1 MFDTCISAL
10 LFSKV
15 LFYFIFISILFKY
28 CRDFLLLLSLTF
40 FDLIVLSALQLKGLV
55 ENSTCTAAQCLKKF
69 KVWRS
74 EVFLLLTRRF
84 VFSFAVKH
92 LASLRQ
98 SQSPMFG
105 VFIFYGWS
113 EGESSCNKACSFC
126 RSVTTLVNPRENEQ
140 SSNRKLRPLHLFSLL
155 NVYFFTLSACHAC
168 FEVYYHGRT

>member
-1 MFDTCISAL
+1 MIHVSLHCYYP
-10 LFSKV
+10 KC
-15 LFYFIFISILFKY
+15 YFTFISILFKY

-69 KVWRS
+69 KVRRS
-74 EVFLLLTRRF
+74 DVFLLLTRRIF
-84 VFSFAVKH
+84 YFFFSFAVKH

-105 VFIFYGWS
+105 VFVFYGRS

-126 RSVTTLVNPRENEQ
+126 RSVTTLVNLRENEQ

-168 FEVYYHGRT
+168 FEVYYRGRT